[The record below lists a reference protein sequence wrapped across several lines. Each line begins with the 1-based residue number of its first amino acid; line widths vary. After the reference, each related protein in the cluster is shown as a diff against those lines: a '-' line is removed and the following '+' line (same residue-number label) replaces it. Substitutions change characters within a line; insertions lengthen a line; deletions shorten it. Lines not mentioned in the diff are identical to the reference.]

1 MSIYFQ
7 AEALSMYLTEAVEKK
22 AYDCECQV
30 GGVDAMSLDTDWL
43 REVAASFVKTVNAI
57 QRVRDLHKPC
67 DNCDYHVFDHCVSCC
82 RLWPCPTIKAL
93 DGEQG

>member
-1 MSIYFQ
+1 MSNWTEMGYTPSTNEVRESYVSNC
-7 AEALSMYLTEAVEKK
+7 AEFAVNGLPIEEYEAQF
-22 AYDCECQV
+22 DR
-30 GGVDAMSLDTDWL
+30 WL
-43 REVAASFVKTVNAI
+43 EAHEAAI